1 METFIRYTS
10 GLGDSALY
18 ARLRNGSGQFWDFTN
33 GEWQAGNDADTKIT
47 LTEVSDGDPSTSFYG
62 ASITIPT
69 DNVYMVEIT
78 LVADGTVIGYE
89 STMGAVLAARTSNYE
104 TGEVVDHVGNTAQFF
119 LTDLTSSISSYCVGS
134 YLKFTS
140 GTLINQVRR
149 ISSYSGTTFFVAVSS
164 AFSAEPTA
172 ADTFIIIN
180 Q

>member
-78 LVADGTVIGYE
+78 LVADGTVLGYE
-89 STMGAVLAARTSNYE
+89 STSSAVITARTAPYE
-104 TGEVVDHVGNTAQFF
+104 TGAIVDDATNSAQFF
-119 LTDLTSSISSYCVGS
+119 LTDLTSSVGGYCIGS
-134 YLKFTS
+134 YIKFTS
-140 GTLINQVRR
+140 GTLINQVRK
-149 ISSYSGTTFFVAVSS
+149 ITAYSGTTFFITVSG
-164 AFSAEPTA
+164 AFTAEPTA